1 MDSPYDKFARKFRG
15 CFMEAMDDEIISA
28 FVFYPRKQ
36 WGPPLDMERVRDLL
50 FELANGVAV
59 GGRLFLCEKTSPT
72 ILYFHG
78 NGEIASDY
86 DEIAPLYVERG
97 LNLLVVDY
105 RGYGRSSGKP
115 TISSLLEDAEN
126 LLEPLSRWLQD
137 NHLDGSLWV
146 MGRSLGSLPAIHLAA
161 SRGEIF
167 EGLVVESGFAYTLGL
182 LQRVGAPIGTRPI
195 PEPWPRIN
203 LLNISKVKIPT
214 LIIHGELDEII
225 PIEDARALWHACG
238 SEKKELLVIPGAG
251 HNDLLWI
258 GQRDYMDAIIK
269 LVRGGISGR

>member
-1 MDSPYDKFARKFRG
+1 MDP
-15 CFMEAMDDEIISA
+15 MDEEMISA
-28 FVFYPRKQ
+28 FVFFPRKQ
-36 WGPPLDMERVRDLL
+36 WGPPLDTETVKDLVL
-50 FELANGVAV
+50 DLPDGVSI
-59 GGRLFLCEKTSPT
+59 GGRFFLSKKSSPT

-86 DEIAPLYVERG
+86 DEIAPLYLERG

-105 RGYGRSSGKP
+105 RGYGRSSGRP

-126 LLEPLSRWLQD
+126 LVEPLGRWLQD
-137 NHLDGSLWV
+137 NRLDGSLWV

-167 EGLVVESGFAYTLGL
+167 EGLVVESGFADTLGL
-182 LQRVGAPIGTRPI
+182 LERVGVSIGARLI

-203 LLNISKVKIPT
+203 LLNISRVKLPT

-225 PIEDARALWHACG
+225 PLEDARALWQACR

-258 GQRDYMDAIIK
+258 GQRDYMDAITK
-269 LVRGGISGR
+269 LVRGFISGS

>member
-1 MDSPYDKFARKFRG
+1 MDPT
-15 CFMEAMDDEIISA
+15 DEEMISA

-36 WGPPLDMERVRDLL
+36 WGSPLNTEGVKDLL
-50 FELANGVAV
+50 LDLPDGVSL
-59 GGRLFLCEKTSPT
+59 GGRFFLSKETSPT

-97 LNLLVVDY
+97 LNLLVMDY

-126 LLEPLSRWLQD
+126 LLEPLSRWFRENDLE
-137 NHLDGSLWV
+137 GPLWV

-167 EGLVVESGFAYTLGL
+167 EGLVVESGFADTLGL
-182 LQRVGAPIGTRPI
+182 LERVGAPIGARSI
-195 PEPWPRIN
+195 PEPWPRVN
-203 LLNISKVKIPT
+203 LSNISRVKLPT

-225 PIEDARALWHACG
+225 PIEDARALWQACG
-238 SEKKELLVIPGAG
+238 SDKKQLLVIPGAG

-258 GQRDYMDAIIK
+258 GKRDYMDAITK